1 MMIKTLYDITKHSLV
16 NYPQNPLE
24 RSDWLFAY
32 PAQPILVINQ
42 VKWTEGC
49 VDAINKAYEGNSLA
63 IAEYFEFM
71 KDLITAEVNIVR
83 QKLNTLQRTMM
94 GALIVIDVHARDV
107 VGNMV
112 KEKVSN
118 LNDFEWSK

>member
-1 MMIKTLYDITKHSLV
+1 MISAEPEIMPERIAFSQSVFATGAVEHWLFRIQEMMIKTLYDITKHSML

-63 IAEYFEFM
+63 IAEYFELM

-83 QKLNTLQRTMM
+83 
-94 GALIVIDVHARDV
+94 
-107 VGNMV
+107 
-112 KEKVSN
+112 
-118 LNDFEWSK
+118 